1 MAHPTLMQASETALL
16 VVDVQEK
23 LMVKIPS
30 ADTLVRDIAFLI
42 DAAKLTG
49 IEVLATEQY
58 PRGLG
63 PTMPALASRLPSRPD
78 KLTFSCCGVPGLT
91 DGLRKARR
99 SRVLLAGIEAHVCVL
114 QTALD
119 LLASDFRVYIAADA
133 CASRYPADRDIA
145 LRRLERAGAIL
156 TTAETAAFEWL
167 GGSTHPQFKAV
178 SALVQERMRQIS
190 GRHKD
195 TGAGRREDKETGRQ
209 GDWEIS

>member
-1 MAHPTLMQASETALL
+1 MAHPTLMQASESALL

-30 ADTLVRDIAFLI
+30 ADAVIRDIAFLV
-42 DAAKLTG
+42 DVAKLTG
-49 IEVLATEQY
+49 VEVLATEQY

-63 PTMPALASRLPSRPD
+63 PTVATLASRLPARPD
-78 KLTFSCCGVPGLT
+78 KVGFSCCAVPGLT
-91 DGLRKARR
+91 EGLRKARR

-119 LLASDFRVYIAADA
+119 LLGSDFRVYIAADA
-133 CASRYPADRDIA
+133 CASRYPADRDIS

-178 SALVQERMRQIS
+178 SALVQERMQQLTR
-190 GRHKD
+190 
-195 TGAGRREDKETGRQ
+195 
-209 GDWEIS
+209 